1 MILVLA
7 EKPSVARDIARMLGV
22 SGRGKGFLE
31 GEGIKVSWCHG
42 HMAELVEPA
51 HYDAAWKV
59 WALNRLP
66 MLPEQF
72 ALQVRSGAKE
82 QFAVLRKL
90 LRAKGITEVVNACD
104 AGREG
109 ELIFR
114 YVYEL
119 AGCRAPVTRLWV
131 ASLTERALRQAW
143 GQRRPGGELD
153 RLADAARSRSEA
165 DWLVGLNATRAL
177 TCLARQAGGGNLMSL
192 GRVQTPTLAMIVRR
206 DREIAAF
213 EPQPFWTVKAALTAD
228 SSDVAGPGVA
238 APVSWQGVF
247 FQPGGAGGPGEK
259 KAALEERLSSE
270 AAARA
275 ICAALEG
282 QGGTVTTSD
291 RRPKVERPPLLHDL
305 TSLQRRAN
313 QRYGFSAKHTL
324 EVAQALYERHK
335 LITYPRTDARKLTP
349 DEVPLLPGIL
359 DALSAVPVYAP
370 HCASLRQGGMPK
382 PGKRVVDA
390 SEVGDHHAILPTD
403 RPASS
408 RSLSADEKRIYDLIA
423 RRLLAVLSP
432 DARFETTT
440 LVVEVVPKPDV
451 ELPEPVQAPLRLRAR
466 GRVCLDPGWQAV
478 EPPKSKKNRDLPSIS
493 AGAEASVGDTQ
504 VDAGETRPPSHH
516 NDASIL
522 QAMETAGRQLDDRE
536 LARAMRGAGLG
547 TPATRASILQTLVHR
562 GFVDR
567 RGKEL
572 WATERGGALIDSVPV
587 DELKSAELTGQ
598 WEARLSQMAD
608 GRESRADFMSDV
620 RAHTARIVA
629 AIAAAEAPAAAAVGS
644 PEPPKALG
652 SCPVCDRPV
661 RDRRSVYACD
671 TGRDCSFVVFKK
683 VAKRDIAKRTVQLL
697 LRGERTPVLHRFKSK
712 AGKSFSAALT
722 LNEDGKVT
730 FVFPPRSPLGQPC
743 PRCEQGKMIEGR
755 RAWGCSRWRE
765 GCDYRIA
772 FEVKGK
778 RRTPQECAAELWS

>member
-7 EKPSVARDIARMLGV
+7 EKPSVARDIARVLGV
-22 SGRGKGFLE
+22 SGRSKGFLE
-31 GEGIKVSWCHG
+31 GDGIRVSWCHG

-51 HYDAAWKV
+51 HYDPDWKV

-66 MLPEQF
+66 MLPDRF

-90 LRAKGITEVVNACD
+90 LRAKGISEVVNACD

-119 AGCRAPVTRLWV
+119 AGCKAPVTRLWV
-131 ASLTERALRQAW
+131 ASLTDRALRQAW
-143 GQRRPGGELD
+143 SQRKPGGQFD
-153 RLADAARSRSEA
+153 SLADAARSRSEA

-192 GRVQTPTLAMIVRR
+192 GRVQTPTLAMIVGR

-213 EPQPFWTVKAALTAD
+213 QPEPFWTVKAPLTAQ
-228 SSDVAGPGVA
+228 VPGVEG
-238 APVSWQGVF
+238 PVQWQGVF
-247 FQPGGAGGPGEK
+247 FQPGGAGGPAEK
-259 KAALEERLSSE
+259 KAAAEERLSSE

-275 ICAALEG
+275 ICAALTG
-282 QGGTVTTSD
+282 QTGTVTTSQ
-291 RRPKVERPPLLHDL
+291 RRPKTERPPLLHDL

-313 QRYGFSAKHTL
+313 QRYGFSAKRTL
-324 EVAQALYERHK
+324 EIAQVLYERHK
-335 LITYPRTDARKLTP
+335 LITYPRTDARKITP
-349 DEVPLLPGIL
+349 DEVGLLPGIL
-359 DALSAVPVYAP
+359 DALAKVPVYAP
-370 HCASLRQGGMPK
+370 HCDALRRAGPPR

-403 RPASS
+403 RVPSS
-408 RSLSADEKRIYDLIA
+408 ASLSPDEKRIYDLIA
-423 RRLLAVLSP
+423 RRLLAALSP

-440 LVVEVVPKPDV
+440 LIVEVPPVADI
-451 ELPEPVQAPLRLRAR
+451 ELPEPIVAPLRLRAR

-478 EPPKSKKNRDLPSIS
+478 EPPKRKKDRDLPPIP
-493 AGAEASVGDTQ
+493 AGTEAQVGATE
-504 VDAGETRPPSHH
+504 VGSGETRPPPHH

-562 GFVDR
+562 GFVER

-587 DELKSAELTGQ
+587 DELKNAELTGR
-598 WEARLSQMAD
+598 WEARLSRMAE
-608 GRESRADFMSDV
+608 GQESRTAFMDDV

-629 AIAAAEAPAAAAVGS
+629 AIAAAEPPAAAAVGS
-644 PEPPKALG
+644 PEPTKALG
-652 SCPVCDRPV
+652 DCPVCGRKV
-661 RDRRSVYACD
+661 RERKSVFACD
-671 TGRDCSFVVFKK
+671 TGRDCSFVIFKK
-683 VAKRDIAKRTVQLL
+683 VAKRAIAKRTVQVLL
-697 LRGERTPVLHRFKSK
+697 KGERTPVLHRFKSK
-712 AGKSFSAALT
+712 AGKTFSAALK
-722 LNEDGKVT
+722 LDEDGKVK
-730 FVFPPRSPLGQPC
+730 FIFPPRSPRGEPC
-743 PRCEQGKMIEGR
+743 PRCGEGKLIEGR

-772 FEVKGK
+772 FEVDGK